1 MIALL
6 NKAQQEQI
14 IDYLTQLVNSYLEK
28 QKHIYVILEPMEH
41 DEINHLFLKV
51 EMRYT
56 EPVALFDERLEDV
69 GPRIS
74 ELGNNKKFDRW
85 ILERALFERWTGLFI
100 TDVDLKT
107 FTQHISYLCNAVTFE
122 DKPVIFRMYPP
133 TILNEWLMALQKENR
148 AYQALGICSD
158 IFYIMNF
165 PEQIAHYHFENHVV
179 TRQELNLL
187 NDKTQEI
194 SVPIEYESTE
204 ILPEEKWR
212 LTANQINSL
221 SYARAYHLV
230 HKICK
235 HFLAIPS
242 VYEKYSVQELHK
254 HIIKVVNLCFK
265 YKITETYLM
274 QELTKLYF
282 SYTKSWHN
290 SEKII
295 LSALENNDSGK
306 ESIVEDIANILIRNN
321 VTS

>member
-14 IDYLTQLVNSYLEK
+14 IDYLTQLVNSYLET

-107 FTQHISYLCNAVTFE
+107 FTQHISYLCNAVMFE

-133 TILNEWLMALQKENR
+133 TILNEWLMALQKENQ

-165 PEQIAHYHFENHVV
+165 PEQVAHYH
-179 TRQELNLL
+179 
-187 NDKTQEI
+187 
-194 SVPIEYESTE
+194 YESTE

-230 HKICK
+230 HKFCK

-274 QELTKLYF
+274 QELTRLYF

-306 ESIVEDIANILIRNN
+306 EAIVEDIANILIRNN

>member
-41 DEINHLFLKV
+41 DEINHLFFKV

-133 TILNEWLMALQKENR
+133 TILNEWLMALQKENQ

-165 PEQIAHYHFENHVV
+165 PEQVAHYH
-179 TRQELNLL
+179 
-187 NDKTQEI
+187 
-194 SVPIEYESTE
+194 YESIE

-230 HKICK
+230 HKFCK

-254 HIIKVVNLCFK
+254 HIIKVVNL
-265 YKITETYLM
+265 
-274 QELTKLYF
+274 
-282 SYTKSWHN
+282 
-290 SEKII
+290 
-295 LSALENNDSGK
+295 
-306 ESIVEDIANILIRNN
+306 
-321 VTS
+321 

>member
-1 MIALL
+1 
-6 NKAQQEQI
+6 
-14 IDYLTQLVNSYLEK
+14 
-28 QKHIYVILEPMEH
+28 
-41 DEINHLFLKV
+41 
-51 EMRYT
+51 
-56 EPVALFDERLEDV
+56 
-69 GPRIS
+69 
-74 ELGNNKKFDRW
+74 
-85 ILERALFERWTGLFI
+85 
-100 TDVDLKT
+100 
-107 FTQHISYLCNAVTFE
+107 
-122 DKPVIFRMYPP
+122 
-133 TILNEWLMALQKENR
+133 MALQKENQ

-165 PEQIAHYHFENHVV
+165 PEQVAHYHFENHVV
-179 TRQELNLL
+179 TRQELNVL

-194 SVPIEYESTE
+194 SVPIEYESIE

-212 LTANQINSL
+212 LTVNQINSL

-230 HKICK
+230 HKFCK

-274 QELTKLYF
+274 QELTRLYF

-306 ESIVEDIANILIRNN
+306 EAIVENIANILIRNN

>member
-14 IDYLTQLVNSYLEK
+14 IDDLTQLVNSYLEK

-133 TILNEWLMALQKENR
+133 IILNEWLMALQKENR

-165 PEQIAHYHFENHVV
+165 PEQVAHYH
-179 TRQELNLL
+179 
-187 NDKTQEI
+187 
-194 SVPIEYESTE
+194 YESIE

-295 LSALENNDSGK
+295 LSTLENNDFRK